1 MASVKQDGMFSLFPG
16 YERSIAVIGGAG
28 IHLRIGTAKEWIELQ
43 RSTPPFKFLG
53 DEIIEAKLING
64 GAITDFNVFS
74 KQERFTHQVSRFF
87 LQPKDSPQRISLT
100 SLTLSST
107 HILCPLRGDL
117 VIKSS
122 AENQDHHLLVQDG
135 DSCVITQYD
144 GDVELSC
151 SGDASVELF
160 LTDFYPRGEGSE

>member
-1 MASVKQDGMFSLFPG
+1 MASVKEDGKFSLFPG
-16 YERSIAVIGGAG
+16 YERSLAVIGGPG
-28 IHLRIGTAKEWIELQ
+28 IHLRIGNAKEWIELQ

-53 DEIIEAKLING
+53 DEIIEAKLIDDE
-64 GAITDFNVFS
+64 AITDFNVFS
-74 KQERFTHQVSRFF
+74 KQGRFTHQVSRFF
-87 LQPKDSPQRISLT
+87 LQPKDSPQKISLN

-122 AENQDHHLLVQDG
+122 AENEDHHLVLVQDG

-160 LTDFYPRGEGSE
+160 LTDFYPRG